1 MRASGQ
7 GRIKST
13 ATSDAHSTVGDST
26 TQKVKVAVAQE
37 YRATMSISH
46 NTATA
51 AMLMDA
57 IHALA
62 DPSAM
67 PATRKRVCLEEA
79 EARLRAL
86 QVSGMESDA
95 NE

>member
-1 MRASGQ
+1 
-7 GRIKST
+7 
-13 ATSDAHSTVGDST
+13 
-26 TQKVKVAVAQE
+26 
-37 YRATMSISH
+37 MSLPPH
-46 NTATA
+46 NTATV

-62 DPSAM
+62 DPAAM
-67 PATRKRVCLEEA
+67 QAAEERVCLEEA
-79 EARLRAL
+79 EAQLRAL